1 MITTSST
8 YSPGVRTGM
17 AAFAALALTGIS
29 LAGASSAAAAP
40 GDSGVVRIHK
50 PGTSATDTRDET
62 TVCRFNLAA
71 ANFAPDLATIPW
83 TIHPAPPNPNLPS
96 LVSSLPVLNGT
107 GTTTNLML
115 PNGQYQ
121 LTWTAP
127 GAVPKSFKVDCPQ
140 SHHQRAHHNSHP
152 WQSGNSGSPWQSGER
167 QGMPS
172 GAVHAGGG
180 GVPDIQNAAESRS
193 AGGPLLVTGALGAAG
208 LVFVRRARRRSH
220 GAA

>member
-8 YSPGVRTGM
+8 HAPVVRTGM
-17 AAFAALALTGIS
+17 AALAALALSGVS
-29 LAGASSAAAAP
+29 LMGASSAAAAP

-71 ANFAPDLATIPW
+71 SNFAPDLATIPW
-83 TIHPAPPNPNLPS
+83 TIKPAPPNPNLPS

-107 GTTTNLML
+107 GTTTNLTL

-127 GAVPKSFKVDCPQ
+127 GAVSKSFKIDCPQ
-140 SHHQRAHHNSHP
+140 GAHGPAHHGSHQ
-152 WQSGNSGSPWQSGER
+152 WQSGDSGKQWQAGGSHGT
-167 QGMPS
+167 PS

-180 GVPDIQNAAESRS
+180 GVPDIQNTADSSSPLA
-193 AGGPLLVTGALGAAG
+193 PLLVTGALGAAG
-208 LVFVRRARRRSH
+208 LIFVRRARRRAH

>member
-8 YSPGVRTGM
+8 HSPVIRTGM
-17 AAFAALALTGIS
+17 AALAALALTGIS
-29 LAGASSAAAAP
+29 LVGATSAAAAP
-40 GDSGVVRIHK
+40 GDSGELRIHK
-50 PGTSATDTRDET
+50 PGTPATDTRDET

-71 ANFAPDLATIPW
+71 ANFAPELATIPW

-107 GTTTNLML
+107 GTTTNLAL

-127 GAVPKSFKVDCPQ
+127 GAVPKSFKVDCPEAGTHDPGHDDRPQ
-140 SHHQRAHHNSHP
+140 
-152 WQSGNSGSPWQSGER
+152 WQAGGDHEWQAGDNGR
-167 QGMPS
+167 PS

-180 GVPDIQNAAESRS
+180 GVPDIQNTADSGS
-193 AGGPLLVTGALGAAG
+193 PVGPLLVTGALGAAG
-208 LVFVRRARRRSH
+208 LIFVRRARRRAH